1 MRSNNL
7 NDRLRA
13 KHSTLNYSDEYGEFP
28 KYEPSPLNIE
38 DEDETEESIMKPKTK
53 QNENLWD
60 GQKKRTKRSKL
71 DKSPLIEVL
80 DDFNED
86 EEMKKAEK
94 ETAFKEDKLK
104 KERKYQIRN
113 KIFSAMMSLACVY
126 LIFLIFGC
134 LCTDYYYNDDGSIV
148 PEVLSVSDV
157 KEKKQFEKLYY
168 QYINVMTIY
177 KKILVLDYRVANNVT
192 GDYITIANDYEALI
206 EDIKNVTLKT
216 KAMTVDPKYEQLKNM
231 LYMLLYS
238 EDNSSYSN
246 FNSYCSAMSVALT
259 ENSENAANT
268 AITAREDIYNS
279 FSLITSNI
287 LEAGENLNG
296 IDMTEIREFNPDTYA
311 DEKIKGN
318 VD

>member
-13 KHSTLNYSDEYGEFP
+13 KHSTINYADEYGDFP
-28 KYEPSPLNIE
+28 RYESSPVDVE
-38 DEDETEESIMKPKTK
+38 DEEIIESTFEAEKNEK
-53 QNENLWD
+53 ENLWD
-60 GQKKRTKRSKL
+60 GQKRRRKRSKL
-71 DKSPLIEVL
+71 DNSPLIEVMN
-80 DDFNED
+80 DFDED
-86 EEMKKAEK
+86 EEIKKAKQESALK
-94 ETAFKEDKLK
+94 EEKLK

-113 KIFSAMMSLACVY
+113 KIISSLISLACVY

-134 LCTDYYYNDDGSIV
+134 LCTNYYYNDDGSIV

-157 KEKKQFEKLYY
+157 KEKKEFEKLYY

-192 GDYITIANDYEALI
+192 GDYITIANEYEALI
-206 EDIKNVTLKT
+206 KEIQDVTYKT
-216 KAMTVDPKYEQLKNM
+216 KALTVDAKYEQLKNM
-231 LYMLLYS
+231 LYILLYS

-268 AITAREDIYNS
+268 AIAAREDIYNS

-287 LEAGENLNG
+287 LEAGNGLNG
-296 IDMTEIREFNPDTYA
+296 IDMTEIKEFNPDTYA

-318 VD
+318 IE